1 MVLRE
6 GLTILSSNLNKFMF
20 ASPFAS
26 PFAQPFP
33 IAPVQAGAQAQVQN
47 QPRELSL
54 PRYVNYLADY
64 SGCGFWRIL
73 WPEKLINE
81 KGLGCSSSLTAMVF
95 DPRWYRDVKSVKVQ
109 RQASTDQKEFVK
121 YLKQIQKEHNFKIIY
136 EVDDVVFRE
145 EIPDY
150 NKFKFAFDN
159 DEIRN
164 NCIEIINM
172 CDEVTVTCDFMR
184 KLYQEKTGKKE
195 ITVIPNFVPYSWMG
209 HVFNKRRVYDEY
221 DKNKKKPRVLYTG
234 SGAHYDVDNKN
245 GGVDDFS
252 HVIDVVKRTIDK
264 YQWVFVGAFPPPL
277 LPYVQSGKIEFH
289 NWQSLADYP
298 QFIANLNAQVMIAP
312 LFDNN
317 FNRSK
322 SDIKYIESCVLGL
335 PCLVQRMETYKD
347 APEFLK
353 FTTGEELEQKLE
365 ATLKNKAAYYKN
377 VDLFR
382 HIGSQRFLELNEN
395 IGSHLEVLNTP
406 YGSSDRRYLKRWN

>member
-1 MVLRE
+1 
-6 GLTILSSNLNKFMF
+6 MF

-26 PFAQPFP
+26 PFPQPF
-33 IAPVQAGAQAQVQN
+33 APSFSNTLPQRPQEINQP

-73 WPEKLINE
+73 WPENLINAT
-81 KGLGCSSSLTAMVF
+81 GAGCSTSLTAMVF
-95 DPRWYRDVKSVKVQ
+95 DPRWYTGVKCVKVQ
-109 RQASTDQKEFVK
+109 RQASSDQREFIK
-121 YLKQIQKEHNFKIIY
+121 YLKSIQPQHGFKLVY

-145 EIPDY
+145 DIPDY

-164 NCIEIINM
+164 NCIEIINL
-172 CDEVTVTCDFMR
+172 CDEVTVTCDYMR
-184 KLYQEKTGKKE
+184 KLYQERTGKRE

-209 HVFNKRRVYDEY
+209 HQYNKNRIWNNY

-245 GGVDDFS
+245 GGIDDFS
-252 HVIDVVKRTIDK
+252 HVVELVKKTVDK

-277 LPYVQSGKIEFH
+277 LPFVQSKKIEFH

-298 QFIANLNAQVMIAP
+298 DFINSLNAQVMIAP
-312 LFDNN
+312 LLDNS

-322 SDIKYIESCVLGL
+322 SDIKFIEACVLGL
-335 PCLVQRMETYKD
+335 PCLVQDMETYKN

-353 FTTGEELEQKLE
+353 FKTGDDLEQKLE
-365 ATLKNKAAYYKN
+365 SILKNKAQYYRN
-377 VDLFR
+377 TELFR
-382 HIGSQRFLELNEN
+382 HIGMQRLLESKEN
-395 IGSHLEVLNTP
+395 IGCHLEVLNTP
-406 YGSSDRRYLKRWN
+406 YGSPERKYLKRWN